1 MSHFRVTETREKSG
15 EHNYI
20 VIKPKC
26 VPLREVRLFI
36 HGAAGYASYLRDQM
50 RYAAERGALCI
61 APELPCHGDRAE
73 GKECK
78 LSVLDYVAYVRE
90 FITTIVHP
98 HYEPEVLTLIGHSM
112 GGLIAQKVAEGGLV
126 DKVVLIT
133 PAPPK
138 GVRYMPG
145 RIFVPS
151 FEDLMS
157 LFRLLLFREPFIP
170 SRKFIASLFA
180 DPVLSAP
187 MIDTW
192 VKNRVAGESLVA
204 LSELALSSIDVDP
217 RLVIVPTLVVG
228 AAKDVVIHPDVA
240 TKIAEYLKAELI
252 MIPDLGHMCVF
263 EYGFEKTAKC
273 IDAWLRKTT

>member
-20 VIKPKC
+20 VIRPKGI
-26 VPLREVRLFI
+26 PSREVRVFI
-36 HGAAGYASYLRDQM
+36 HGAAGYASYLCDQM
-50 RYAAERGALCI
+50 RFAAERGAVCI

-73 GKECK
+73 GKVCK
-78 LSVLDYVAYVRE
+78 LSVHDYVAYVRE

-98 HYEPEVLTLIGHSM
+98 HYEPQVLTLIGHSM

-126 DKVVLIT
+126 NKMVLVT

-145 RIFVPS
+145 RIFIPS

-157 LFRLLLFREPFIP
+157 LFRLLLFRQPFTP
-170 SRKFIASLFA
+170 SRNFIASLFA
-180 DPVLSAP
+180 DQELSAP

-192 VKNRVAGESLVA
+192 VKGRVAGESLVA
-204 LSELALSSIDVDP
+204 LSELALSSIEVDH
-217 RLVIVPTLVVG
+217 RLITAPTLVVG

-240 TKIAEYLKAELI
+240 INIAKYLKAELL
-252 MIPDLGHMCVF
+252 MLPHLGHMCVF
-263 EYGFEKTAKC
+263 EHGWETTASH
-273 IDAWLRKTT
+273 IDAWLTKTS